1 MIGVNEIEK
10 LGFTNLGSRW
20 VKNADDTIRIRQWR
34 DFQIDIWEWKD
45 IEDERMILF
54 RGKLTEPSEIQW
66 ILDRI

>member
-20 VKNADDTIRIRQWR
+20 FKNADDTIRIRQWR